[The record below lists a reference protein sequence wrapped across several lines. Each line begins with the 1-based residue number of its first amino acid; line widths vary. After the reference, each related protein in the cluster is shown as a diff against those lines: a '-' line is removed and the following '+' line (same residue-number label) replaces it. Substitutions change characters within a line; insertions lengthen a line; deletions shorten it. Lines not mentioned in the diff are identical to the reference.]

1 MLEKAKQFLQISIGS
16 TIGVYLG
23 HSFWQW
29 RDYQAHPDLYAM
41 ASAPWYTSL
50 LTGAAFTA
58 LLVAI
63 EAGALYIVS
72 RKLAKRR
79 ANETKGDR
87 GS

>member
-29 RDYQAHPDLYAM
+29 RDYHAHPDLYAM
-41 ASAPWYTSL
+41 ASAPWYASL